1 MSDQWLPLQAR
12 QFGKGARHSTPCPQE
27 HHTVNDHPEMP
38 STLPT
43 PNTTEPV
50 VLKTLKGV
58 KTQKGESSS
67 HVTLSRSLQ
76 ACCMAPSP
84 VWTAGVDWQCSKLEV
99 HGSDMG
105 QHDPDVGHDHRT
117 APVSLLSLYEQ
128 IIEWD
133 SETPLKRRSEGG
145 VPPGPS
151 KGLRSTCLGPSH
163 QKLQILADWAGGLAR
178 FDRCAGIA
186 SVVPSHTFHPDFEH
200 LIPTRQTLHRSYAV
214 AQSRCLCAEIPRVP
228 VGRRTI
234 GPSALSLTFVAAE
247 RPNPRTLN
255 WRPLLFQ
262 YLHAIRSKQHNLPE
276 SCVRE

>member
-1 MSDQWLPLQAR
+1 
-12 QFGKGARHSTPCPQE
+12 
-27 HHTVNDHPEMP
+27 MP
-38 STLPT
+38 PTLPT
-43 PNTTEPV
+43 PNRTEPV

-84 VWTAGVDWQCSKLEV
+84 VWTAGLDWQCSKLEV

-105 QHDPDVGHDHRT
+105 QHDPGRGSRSQDG
-117 APVSLLSLYEQ
+117 PCQSLYEQ

-151 KGLRSTCLGPSH
+151 KGLRSPRLGPSH

-186 SVVPSHTFHPDFEH
+186 SVVPSHTFRQIRASDSHPPD
-200 LIPTRQTLHRSYAV
+200 V
-214 AQSRCLCAEIPRVP
+214 APILRGGARPLFVRKNSSSPRRPAHNRALCAELNI
-228 VGRRTI
+228 RR
-234 GPSALSLTFVAAE
+234 S
-247 RPNPRTLN
+247 
-255 WRPLLFQ
+255 
-262 YLHAIRSKQHNLPE
+262 
-276 SCVRE
+276 

>member
-1 MSDQWLPLQAR
+1 MIQ
-12 QFGKGARHSTPCPQE
+12 
-27 HHTVNDHPEMP
+27 
-38 STLPT
+38 
-43 PNTTEPV
+43 
-50 VLKTLKGV
+50 
-58 KTQKGESSS
+58 
-67 HVTLSRSLQ
+67 
-76 ACCMAPSP
+76 
-84 VWTAGVDWQCSKLEV
+84 
-99 HGSDMG
+99 
-105 QHDPDVGHDHRT
+105 DVGHDRRT

-151 KGLRSTCLGPSH
+151 KGLRSPCLGPSH